1 MPLLLAGVTRSLP
14 RGDNTEIAMTFWI
27 ITTLLACGALIA
39 GGLFVRSY
47 KAGTPIGGSLF
58 GPKPEKRLSVSEQAN
73 VDGRRRLILVRRDNV
88 EHLIMT
94 GGPVDL
100 VIESGIGASRP
111 RSSEGEATA
120 TVFTRQPRSL
130 NQAAGE

>member
-1 MPLLLAGVTRSLP
+1 
-14 RGDNTEIAMTFWI
+14 MTFWI
-27 ITTLLACGALIA
+27 ITTLLACVALVA

-47 KAGTPIGGSLF
+47 KSGAPIGGSLF

-100 VIESGIGASRP
+100 VIESGIGAPRP
-111 RSSEGEATA
+111 RAADAETAT